1 MQSEC
6 ARFRFLKIICMD
18 KQMYRRMN
26 EKSERKNV
34 ELVQERDR
42 QKPADYH
49 YYCHSENN
57 VFSLGLD
64 VAAISYK

>member
-1 MQSEC
+1 
-6 ARFRFLKIICMD
+6 MD